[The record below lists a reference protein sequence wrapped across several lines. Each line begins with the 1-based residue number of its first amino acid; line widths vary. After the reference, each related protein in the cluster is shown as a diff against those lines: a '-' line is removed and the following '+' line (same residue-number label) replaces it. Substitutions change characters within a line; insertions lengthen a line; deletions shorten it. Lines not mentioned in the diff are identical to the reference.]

1 MILHF
6 HSTFPFLQ
14 FWTNR
19 TCFAKQAASVAR
31 PKAAWSV
38 TARGC
43 GAIFHPI
50 GVQAIADDYHVRLF
64 FVWKWRMWR
73 KRDEQTWQKL
83 NNNGT
88 FNFSF
93 GGVVWKKLNYNMDQH
108 NSEPVASTSPP
119 KRKTF
124 GTSQTRIWKWYPSPE
139 SGLGIWQAW
148 KLCATSCTS
157 YGTALPFF
165 LSRLLPS
172 QLGLKYREY
181 LCRLF
186 IEISLTYY
194 AEFL

>member
-38 TARGC
+38 TARAAALSSTQLVYKQSLMITTSAYFLCENGGC
-43 GAIFHPI
+43 GEKGMNKHGKNWITMALSTFLLEVSFERSWTTTWTNTILNLLR
-50 GVQAIADDYHVRLF
+50 VQV
-64 FVWKWRMWR
+64 
-73 KRDEQTWQKL
+73 
-83 NNNGT
+83 
-88 FNFSF
+88 
-93 GGVVWKKLNYNMDQH
+93 
-108 NSEPVASTSPP
+108 PP

-165 LSRLLPS
+165 C
-172 QLGLKYREY
+172 LGCFHLN
-181 LCRLF
+181 LDWNTGNTSAVCL
-186 IEISLTYY
+186 
-194 AEFL
+194 